1 VSVRAES
8 MTKGEA
14 GDRVREL
21 DEAVLAL
28 KVTRRGVAGVDGW
41 VRAVRRAVGLPVEEL
56 ARRLGVREREVFRME
71 DSERAGTLGL
81 AKLKGAAEALGCE
94 LVYGLTPKEGTLAGM
109 AAVLEAGREQKRA
122 EARALRLKEAK
133 EKRREAAAKSWRAK
147 QRERKAEEWRMYWEA
162 RQVARPGGAMIQAP
176 KKVCETPWW
185 REHMRR
191 ELKKR
196 LREAG
201 IRLR

>member
-1 VSVRAES
+1 MA
-8 MTKGEA
+8 KGEK
-14 GDRVREL
+14 GDLVKEL
-21 DEAVLAL
+21 DEAALAFR
-28 KVTRRGVAGVDGW
+28 VARRGSAAVDGW
-41 VRAVRRAVGLPVEEL
+41 MRTVRRAIGLPVGEL
-56 ARRLGVREREVFRME
+56 AQRLGVREGEVFRME

-94 LVYGLTPKEGTLAGM
+94 LVYGLAPKEGTLAGM
-109 AAVLEAGREQKRA
+109 AAALEAGREQRRA
-122 EARALRLKEAK
+122 EARAGRLKKAK
-133 EKRREAAAKSWRAK
+133 EKRREAAANSWRAQ
-147 QRERKAEEWRMYWEA
+147 QRERKAERWRLYWEA
-162 RQVARPGGAMIQAP
+162 RQAALLGGPMPRPP
-176 KKVCETPWW
+176 KEVRETPWW